1 MGLEVQ
7 EVNVFDDWMHEGKV
21 YKLVKSDLTQESGCY
36 DCAFNDGTWENCPAD
51 MKENLICTK
60 PGYNAIWIERDQSIT
75 FTAPSML
82 QKASELMVE
91 RAAQYDSPEGER
103 SMEKIVN
110 SFNSITGH
118 RLTESEGWMF
128 MILLKLVRDNTREV
142 GHQDSCEDLIAY
154 SSLYGESR
162 LSK

>member
-1 MGLEVQ
+1 M
-7 EVNVFDDWMHEGKV
+7 FDDWMYEGKV
-21 YKLVKSDLTQESGCY
+21 YKLVKETLHCKDGCHG
-36 DCAFNDGTWENCPAD
+36 CAFFDKTWENCPTEGREGSAR
-51 MKENLICTK
+51 LICTK
-60 PGYNAIWIERDQSIT
+60 PDYNAIWIEKDQSIT

-91 RAAQYDSPEGER
+91 RAVQYDSPEGER

-162 LSK
+162 LNK